1 MKISCVLTFID
12 STMLCHF
19 SLSEYINT
27 KLEAEEREPFDGLE
41 EYITEDI
48 TVKHAVEAWKVACQK
63 SEDYHSR
70 MQ

>member
-1 MKISCVLTFID
+1 MLFIQYRFIG
-12 STMLCHF
+12 LF
-19 SLSEYINT
+19 SLWQCVNIR
-27 KLEAEEREPFDGLE
+27 LEAEEREPFDGLE
-41 EYITEDI
+41 EYIPEDI